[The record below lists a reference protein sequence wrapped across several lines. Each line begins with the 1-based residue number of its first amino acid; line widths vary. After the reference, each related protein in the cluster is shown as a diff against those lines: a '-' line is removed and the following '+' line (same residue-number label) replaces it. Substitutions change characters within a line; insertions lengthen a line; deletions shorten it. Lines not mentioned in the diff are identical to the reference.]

1 GPGRAPRSARFGT
14 HEFPASSPQTP
25 HDRNEA
31 APDGRV
37 VSASERKAKALVEM
51 ARRSAATAPGVP
63 AQPLIM
69 VLADLETLARRAGRG
84 AEIVGAGPVS
94 AETARRLACDAEV
107 ARVLTDPEG
116 EILDLG
122 QGNRTPNRAQR
133 RALVARD
140 GGCAITGCDR
150 PHDWCQ
156 AHHITHWI
164 DGGPTDLCNLCLL
177 CVRHH
182 HLIHEG
188 GFGLARA
195 PNGELVFTRPDGSVI
210 EPRPWAA

>member
-1 GPGRAPRSARFGT
+1 VAG
-14 HEFPASSPQTP
+14 EL
-25 HDRNEA
+25 DRLAEKIYRGQM
-31 APDGRV
+31 APDGGRII
-37 VSASERKAKALVEM
+37 SASERKAKALVEM

-69 VLADLETLARRAGRG
+69 VLADLETLAGRAGRG

-122 QGNRTPNRAQR
+122 QGTRTPNRAQR
-133 RALVARD
+133 RALVVRD
-140 GGCAITGCDR
+140 GGCAIAGCDR
-150 PHDWCQ
+150 PESWCQ
-156 AHHITHWI
+156 AHHLLHWI

-195 PNGELVFTRPDGSVI
+195 PTGELVFTRPDGSVV